1 MTTALN
7 LFIVLLVAI
16 TVAPL
21 LPSKHWVV
29 RVWEFPRLQIAALIF
44 IALVAKAWTFNLAD
58 ADGNPLYD
66 YAALACLLLTLL
78 YQLKWIIPYT
88 LFYKREV
95 HREKAP
101 NSDNTISIL
110 SSNVFMPNDN
120 YDALL
125 TEVEK
130 HKPDFLVMLESNK
143 RWEENVASIEGD
155 YPYTK
160 HCPLE
165 NLYGMHLYSKYPFS
179 EVSLRFLIEDDVP
192 SIRLTFTKNNQT
204 VTLFFL
210 HPKPPSPTEN
220 ETAGPR
226 DAELLL
232 VGKEV
237 ANIEGPVIVAGD
249 LNDVAWSPTTRK
261 FKQISG
267 LLDPR
272 IGRAFYNTF
281 HAHYPLIKWPLDHVF
296 HSNHFDLVHVKKLP
310 DIGSDHFPLLTVL
323 SLKKTKG

>member
-1 MTTALN
+1 MNIALN
-7 LFIVLLVAI
+7 LFGVLLVAI

-44 IALVAKAWTFNLAD
+44 TALVVRAWTLPLAGGD
-58 ADGNPLYD
+58 NIAIFD
-66 YAALACLLLTLL
+66 YVVLACLSFSLL
-78 YQLKWIIPYT
+78 YQLKWIVPYT

-101 NSDNTISIL
+101 KNDHTISIL
-110 SSNVFMPNDN
+110 SSNVFMPNEN

-143 RWEENVASIEGD
+143 RWEENVASIERD

-179 EVSLRFLIEDDVP
+179 DVSLRFLIEDDVP
-192 SIRLTFTKNNQT
+192 SIRLTFTKNGQK

>member
-1 MTTALN
+1 MFIALN
-7 LFIVLLVAI
+7 LFIVLLIAI

-29 RVWEFPRLQIAALIF
+29 RVWEFPRLQIATLIF
-44 IALVAKAWTFNLAD
+44 IALVAKALTFSQANGD
-58 ADGNPLYD
+58 VMYD
-66 YAALACLLLTLL
+66 YATLACLSLTLL
-78 YQLKWIIPYT
+78 YQLKWIVPYT
-88 LFYKREV
+88 IFYKKEV
-95 HREKAP
+95 HREKVP
-101 NSDNTISIL
+101 NNDDTISIL
-110 SSNVFMPNDN
+110 SSNVFMPNEN

-125 TEVEK
+125 TETEK

-143 RWEENVASIEGD
+143 RWEENVASIESD

-165 NLYGMHLYSKYPFS
+165 NLYGIHLYSKYPFS
-179 EVSLRFLIEDDVP
+179 DVSLRFLIEDDVP
-192 SIRLTFTKNNQT
+192 SIRLTFTKNNQK

-237 ANIEGPVIVAGD
+237 ANTDGPVIVAGD

-261 FKQISG
+261 FKKISG

-281 HAHYPLIKWPLDHVF
+281 HAHYPLVKWPLDHVF
-296 HSNHFDLVHVKKLP
+296 HSNHFNLVDVKKLP

-323 SLKKTKG
+323 SLKQTKR